1 MAISGKD
8 KPLEE
13 LIDQLPPDRRA
24 AVKDFAQFLLE
35 REQGKEDR
43 RLSLS
48 WAGALR
54 DLKDEVT
61 SEQLEDEALDLWR
74 GKGG

>member
-1 MAISGKD
+1 MGISGKD
-8 KPLEE
+8 EPLED

-24 AVKDFAQFLLE
+24 EVEDFARFLLE
-35 REQGKEDR
+35 REKGTENR

-74 GKGG
+74 GKRG